1 MCYNERMASVSMAM
15 IPTGILPSCM
25 CMRACAAR
33 LPDSLALSPVSFSLS
48 LFLSLS
54 GCVCVCVC
62 VCVTVSMSSSVS
74 LSHER
79 RISLCRDPLSV
90 CTPASSFRV
99 IPPPLSFR
107 SRPPPLPARRSLWR
121 SAQQTSFCRA
131 DWACDSPVCSEIEWS
146 NASSWDL
153 ARPRTSPALF
163 PFEFL
168 APPTAVHPAS
178 PGPAPGCEVTSSHEN
193 RPSRGGGSP
202 AERDECP
209 SSLPDTGE
217 RGRPA
222 AASRDQRFTLC
233 CRTRRLR

>member
-1 MCYNERMASVSMAM
+1 MCDNERMSCVSMAM
-15 IPTGILPSCM
+15 VPTGILPSCM

-33 LPDSLALSPVSFSLS
+33 LPESLTLSLPLLCVSLS
-48 LFLSLS
+48 LSLSLV
-54 GCVCVCVC
+54 VCVCVC
-62 VCVTVSMSSSVS
+62 VSVTVSMSRSVS
-74 LSHER
+74 FSHER

-99 IPPPLSFR
+99 ITPLSFR

-121 SAQQTSFCRA
+121 SAKGTSFCRA
-131 DWACDSPVCSEIEWS
+131 DWGCDSPVCSEIEWS
-146 NASSWDL
+146 NASSWDR

-178 PGPAPGCEVTSSHEN
+178 PGPAPGCKVMSSHEN